1 MALEDTALRLIEKF
15 GELRTVVLEQPNQAP
30 ADPAK
35 PWEVNPTTTTS
46 NKSAPAVVVPIARNL
61 VDGNSV
67 QQGDEQVL
75 IAGLSLGSTVPST
88 GDTILDEGQR
98 KNIISLSRI
107 RPGKTDFLW
116 KLQVRAS

>member
-15 GELRTVVLEQPNQAP
+15 GEGRTVALLVPSTTP

-35 PWEVNPTTTTS
+35 PFDVNPTSTETALT
-46 NKSAPAVVVPIARNL
+46 APAVVTPIRRSL

-67 QQGDEQVL
+67 RQGDEVAL
-75 IAGLSLGSTVPST
+75 VAGLSFGSTVPT
-88 GDTILDEGQR
+88 VADKILDEGVE
-98 KNIISLSRI
+98 KNIIAVDRI

-116 KLQVRAS
+116 KLQVRAP

>member
-15 GELRTVVLEQPNQAP
+15 GENRQVSLLVPSATP

-35 PWEVNPTTTTS
+35 PFDVDPTATEGGVT
-46 NKSAPAVVVPIARNL
+46 APAVVVPIRRSL

-67 QQGDEQVL
+67 RQGDETVL
-75 IAGLSLGSTVPST
+75 IAGLSLGSTVPT
-88 GDTILDEGQR
+88 TADKILDESVE
-98 KNIISLSRI
+98 KNIVDVARI

-116 KLQVRAS
+116 KLQVRAP

>member
-15 GELRTVVLEQPNQAP
+15 GEGRTVSLLVPAATP

-35 PWEVNPTTTTS
+35 PFDVDPTSTEAAI
-46 NKSAPAVVVPIARNL
+46 SAPAVVTPIRRSL

-67 QQGDEQVL
+67 RQGDEVAL
-75 IAGLSLGSTVPST
+75 IAGLSFGSTVPT
-88 GDTILDEGQR
+88 VADKILDEGVE
-98 KNIISLSRI
+98 KNIIAVDRI

-116 KLQVRAS
+116 KLQVRAP

>member
-15 GELRTVVLEQPNQAP
+15 GEGRTVSLLVPSTTP

-35 PWEVNPTTTTS
+35 PFNVDPTATEAA
-46 NKSAPAVVVPIARNL
+46 NSAPAVVTPIRRSL

-67 QQGDEQVL
+67 RQGDETVF
-75 IAGLSLGSTVPST
+75 IAGLSLGATVPT
-88 GDTILDEGQR
+88 TADKILDEGVE
-98 KNIISLSRI
+98 KNVVAVDRI

-116 KLQVRAS
+116 KLQVRAP